1 LTIGRANLPVSA
13 KRLGRSLALHV
24 NRCPEENMT
33 CPILVIGYGNT
44 LRQDDGFGW
53 WVAERLIEE
62 PVDGVEVIVSHQLTP
77 ELAEPLSRCRVA
89 VFVDARE
96 GEPVGKLDLETV
108 TATPS
113 ANASFTHSVGPTELC
128 YIAQAV
134 YGSAPAQAYLLTV
147 RSVHFEHKEK
157 PSPEVEKAVERATAM
172 IRRFSLRVAGGES
185 PVSLPLEGD
194 RLLDHH
200 DVGG

>member
-1 LTIGRANLPVSA
+1 
-13 KRLGRSLALHV
+13 
-24 NRCPEENMT
+24 MT

-62 PVDGVEVIVSHQLTP
+62 PVEGVKVIVSHQLTP
-77 ELAEPLSRCRVA
+77 ELAEPLSRCRIA

-172 IRRFSLRVAGGES
+172 IRRFVLRTAGGTS
-185 PVSLPLEGD
+185 RVSLPLESD
-194 RLLDHH
+194 WLLDHH
-200 DVGG
+200 DVGV